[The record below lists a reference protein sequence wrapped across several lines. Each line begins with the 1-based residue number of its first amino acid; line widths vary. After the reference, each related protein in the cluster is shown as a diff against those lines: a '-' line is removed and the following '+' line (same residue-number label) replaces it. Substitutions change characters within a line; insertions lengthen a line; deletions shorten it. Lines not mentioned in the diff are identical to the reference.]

1 MKLKKIASLAL
12 AGIMAVSML
21 AGCKSN
27 PADPEN
33 PTNPETTTGIVAA
46 MNNGQ
51 SATNKIKVTFSSD
64 ASVEAGMTAALKALG
79 DSAATTNANTLTE
92 LVASRTG
99 ITTDVGM
106 SIVSDPDDE
115 TDGNLDD
122 ADKVDGKVITGLTV
136 FRVDDVLT
144 ETAAERKAVSQIDAI
159 IANLP
164 DTTFVDNKT
173 SAGTGNGEK
182 YADYSYTGTINMV
195 SVENSNG
202 TTNYYVGYTITRTAT
217 VSTFEK

>member
-33 PTNPETTTGIVAA
+33 PTAPETTTGIVAA

-79 DSAATTNANTLTE
+79 DNATSAIPVTLTN
-92 LVASRTG
+92 LVTSRTG
-99 ITTDVGM
+99 ITADAHMTNVTTAD
-106 SIVSDPDDE
+106 SAPN
-115 TDGNLDD
+115 GNLANPDRI
-122 ADKVDGKVITGLTV
+122 DGKVITSLSVSRIDGA
-136 FRVDDVLT
+136 LT
-144 ETAAERKAVSQIDAI
+144 EAAAERMAVSNVDKI
-159 IANLP
+159 IAKLP
-164 DTTFVDNKT
+164 DTTFVESAA
-173 SAGTGNGEK
+173 SAGTNNGEK

-202 TTNYYVGYTITRTAT
+202 TTSYYVGYTITRTAT

>member
-79 DSAATTNANTLTE
+79 DGAATTNANTLTE

-164 DTTFVDNKT
+164 DTTFVDDKT
-173 SAGTGNGEK
+173 STGTGNGEK

-202 TTNYYVGYTITRTAT
+202 TTSYYVGYTITRTAT